1 MQYNFKVVF
10 LVKLMFQAVKV
21 FLRKY
26 YRNRKSVCDTC
37 RLQTETF
44 SLKYCIP
51 FPLPIANRK
60 QANLSAIQANLSAIQ
75 ANQSAI

>member
-1 MQYNFKVVF
+1 MGLQHNT
-10 LVKLMFQAVKV
+10 
-21 FLRKY
+21 
-26 YRNRKSVCDTC
+26 VCDTC
-37 RLQTETF
+37 RLQTVDFFT
-44 SLKYCIP
+44 KNCIP